1 MIGKKINLIINL
13 VLEYFI
19 KLNFNRKKENF
30 KKIHGNEFVYFFN
43 DTIAKEINIH
53 GIYEKEEIEVLSKL
67 INFKDHVVDIGANIG
82 NHSIA
87 YSKISKKVYAFEA
100 HPRTF
105 EILKF
110 NINEYK
116 NIKIYNIGISDKKGL
131 LYFKKVNS
139 TNIGG
144 KRLSK
149 IGSIKSQINKLDNII
164 KLDKKIKLIK
174 IDIEGHE
181 YEALKG
187 MKRLL
192 KNNNSLI
199 LQEFCEDSI
208 SKRKKIINFL
218 KENEYLHSYYFSKEK
233 KFSNRAYVDLLV
245 KIIGSILFIYKSKET
260 KIIKTDID
268 SLIANGLKGNVIFSK
283 KEIN

>member
-233 KFSNRAYVDLLV
+233 KFSNLAYLDL
-245 KIIGSILFIYKSKET
+245 FT
-260 KIIKTDID
+260 KIICTIFLIYKTKKKKIVKVGLN
-268 SLIANGLKGNVIFSK
+268 SLITNGLKGNIIFSK

>member
-110 NINEYK
+110 NINKYK

-164 KLDKKIKLIK
+164 KLDKKIRLIK

-218 KENEYLHSYYFSKEK
+218 KENQYLHSYYFSKEK
-233 KFSNRAYVDLLV
+233 KFSNRAYLDLLV

-260 KIIKTDID
+260 KIVKTDID

>member
-164 KLDKKIKLIK
+164 KLDKKIRLIK

-233 KFSNRAYVDLLV
+233 KFSNRAYLDLLV

>member
-164 KLDKKIKLIK
+164 KLDKKIRLIK

-218 KENEYLHSYYFSKEK
+218 KENQYLHSYYFSKEK
-233 KFSNRAYVDLLV
+233 KFSNRAYLDLLV

-260 KIIKTDID
+260 KIVKTDID

>member
-116 NIKIYNIGISDKKGL
+116 NIKIYNIGISDKKGH

>member
-233 KFSNRAYVDLLV
+233 KFSNRAYLDLLV

-260 KIIKTDID
+260 KIVKTDID

>member
-233 KFSNRAYVDLLV
+233 KFSNRAYLDLLV